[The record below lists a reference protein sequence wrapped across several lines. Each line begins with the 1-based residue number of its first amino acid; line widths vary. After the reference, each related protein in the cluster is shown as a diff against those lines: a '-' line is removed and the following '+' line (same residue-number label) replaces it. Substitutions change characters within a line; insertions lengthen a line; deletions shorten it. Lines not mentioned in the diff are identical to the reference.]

1 MIQYCHNL
9 LLAAFS
15 RESYWNPQASLSG
28 SNGGN
33 IPIADISSCLTITVI
48 KADLHYTLQNPLPKY
63 DTDDEIALYH
73 RFKVT
78 VQNPSGLLNI
88 EEQVITIQMAIYFA
102 LTYVLQI
109 VRSTVPQN

>member
-1 MIQYCHNL
+1 MFVLNALKRAGNWQTI
-9 LLAAFS
+9 F
-15 RESYWNPQASLSG
+15 EIT
-28 SNGGN
+28 SNEE
-33 IPIADISSCLTITVI
+33 
-48 KADLHYTLQNPLPKY
+48 ADLHYTLQNPLPKY